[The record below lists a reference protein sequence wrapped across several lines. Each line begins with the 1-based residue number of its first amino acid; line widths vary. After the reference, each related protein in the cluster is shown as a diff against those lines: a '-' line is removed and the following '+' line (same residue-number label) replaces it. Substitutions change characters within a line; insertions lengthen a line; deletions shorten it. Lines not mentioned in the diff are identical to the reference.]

1 MDGQW
6 NNVLPRPIAFV
17 FSGGASLGS
26 LQVGM
31 LRALQRAGIQPDLI
45 VGTSVGALNGA
56 IIADRGLDRGIDDL
70 EAIWTHLRR
79 TDIFAGGSLAQLFCL
94 LQTGQSLF
102 RADRLVKLIE
112 EMLCARAFA
121 DLKLPLGVVATELG
135 SQRSTLFT
143 RGELQPA
150 LLASSAIPGIFP
162 SVKINGRRHIDGC
175 FAANVPLAAA
185 IQMGAASLVVLD
197 TGNRR
202 QPSQPARGITDRL
215 LASVA
220 QRLRQRL
227 LVEAPLI
234 AQRLPVVYL
243 PAPALPHHSLLDFD
257 SSVALMAQTT
267 AHVAHFL
274 STASPPSPGI
284 MCGDLQFQWLQ
295 PVETQ
300 KVQERSVEQARPAL
314 VGV

>member
-6 NNVLPRPIAFV
+6 NNVLPRPVAFV

-56 IIADRGLDRGIDDL
+56 IIADRGFDRGIDDL
-70 EAIWTHLRR
+70 ETIWATMRR

-102 RADRLVKLIE
+102 RTDRLVKLIE
-112 EMLCARAFA
+112 ETLPVHTFA
-121 DLKLPLGVVATELG
+121 ALKLPLGVVATELS

-162 SVKINGRRHIDGC
+162 GVKINGRRHIDGC
-175 FAANVPLAAA
+175 FSANVPLAAA
-185 IQMGAASLVVLD
+185 VQMGAASLVVLD
-197 TGNRR
+197 SGNRR
-202 QPSQPARGITDRL
+202 QPGQPARGITDRL
-215 LASVA
+215 LSRVA

-257 SSVALMAQTT
+257 QSIGLMAQAA

-274 STASPPSPGI
+274 STASPPSPGV
-284 MCGDLQFQWLQ
+284 MCGDLQFQWVQ

-300 KVQERSVEQARPAL
+300 KAQERLVDQARPAL